1 MNRHDLTDRQW
12 ERLKSL
18 LPPQKPPIGRPNL
31 DHRIV
36 INGILWIARTGAP
49 WRDLPESYGVWSTV
63 ASRFYRWRKAGIWQ
77 RILEALQQR
86 DDAAGRIDWQV
97 HFVDG
102 TIVRA
107 HQHAA
112 GAKGS
117 NPTQEALGRSRG
129 GFSTKVHL
137 RAEGGGKPMTFVL
150 TPGQRHESTVFEQ
163 LLEQGAVKR
172 SGPGRPKL
180 RPRRVVGDKGYSAGR
195 IRRYLHRHGIRVT
208 IPRRRDERRR
218 GVFDRAVYRLRNLI
232 ERLVNRMKQ
241 FRRVATRYE
250 KRAQNYLAMLT
261 VVAILLW
268 L

>member
-12 ERLKSL
+12 ERLQGL
-18 LPPQKPPIGRPNL
+18 LPPQKPPTGRPNL

-49 WRDLPESYGVWSTV
+49 WRDLPERYGIWSSV

-77 RILEALQQR
+77 RIWAALQR
-86 DDAAGRIDWQV
+86 LADIEGRIDWEV

-117 NPTQEALGRSRG
+117 SPTVEALGRSQG
-129 GFSTKVHL
+129 GFGTKVHL

-150 TPGQRHESTVFEQ
+150 TPGQRHESTVFER
-163 LLEQGAVKR
+163 LSEHGAVKR
-172 SGPGRPKL
+172 LGPGRPKR
-180 RPRRVVGDKGYSAGR
+180 RPKRVVGDKGYSAGR
-195 IRRYLHRHGIRVT
+195 IRRYLRRHGIRVT

-218 GVFDRAVYRLRNLI
+218 GVFDRVAYRLRNRI
-232 ERLVNRMKQ
+232 ERLVNRMKH
-241 FRRVATRYE
+241 FRRVATRSE
-250 KRAQNYLAMLT
+250 KRAENYLAILT